1 MDVTGKYGIV
11 TGASSGIGKAIAIE
25 LAKNGAR
32 LILADINYDQ
42 LENIVSEVESFEQK
56 TVLCRVDV
64 SDQKSVD
71 GMVEVAIDN
80 FENIDFLVNCAGVIG
95 ASDWGSR
102 PILNDQDW
110 DLIHQ
115 VNVRGLMRVTDAV
128 VPSMIKRNYGKI
140 VNIASIAGRTGS
152 VTNVAY
158 ATSKAAVINLT
169 QGSASKYSE
178 NNINVNAVCPGLL
191 WTPMWEKIAESQR
204 AISDNKDQVT
214 GREVVDE
221 HVKNRIPLGREQTPE
236 DIAYLVSFLVSDYS
250 SNITGQAIN
259 VSGGSH
265 FN

>member
-1 MDVTGKYGIV
+1 MNVTGKFGIV
-11 TGASSGIGKAIAIE
+11 TGAASGIGRAIAVE
-25 LAKNGAR
+25 LAKNGAG
-32 LILADINYDQ
+32 LILADINEDQ
-42 LENIVSEVESFEQK
+42 LENVLSQGESFGQK
-56 TVLCRVDV
+56 VIPCRVDV

-71 GMVEVAIDN
+71 EMVLSAIHN
-80 FENIDFLVNCAGVIG
+80 FDHIDFLVNCAGVIG
-95 ASDWGSR
+95 HSDWGSR
-102 PILNDQDW
+102 PYLNDQDW

-115 VNVRGLMRVTDAV
+115 VNVRGLMRVTDTV
-128 VPSMIKRNYGKI
+128 VHRMVQRNYGKI

-169 QGSASKYSE
+169 QGTASKYSQ

-204 AISDNKDQVT
+204 VISESRDIVT
-214 GREVVDE
+214 GRQIFDE

-236 DIAYLVSFLVSDYS
+236 DVAYLVSFLVSDYS

>member
-1 MDVTGKYGIV
+1 MNVVGKFGIV
-11 TGASSGIGKAIAIE
+11 TGAASGIGRAIAIE
-25 LAKNGAR
+25 LAKNGAG
-32 LILADINYDQ
+32 LILADINDDQ
-42 LENIVSEVESFEQK
+42 LANVISQVESFGQK
-56 TVLCRVDV
+56 VIPCRVDV

-71 GMVEVAIDN
+71 EMIIVAIDN
-80 FENIDFLVNCAGVIG
+80 FDHIDLLVNCAGVIG
-95 ASDWGSR
+95 HSDWGSR
-102 PILNDQDW
+102 PYLNDQDW
-110 DLIHQ
+110 DLIYQ

-128 VPSMIKRNYGKI
+128 VPNMIKRDYGKI

-169 QGSASKYSE
+169 QGAASKYSK

-204 AISDNKDQVT
+204 AISGNRDKMTV
-214 GREVVDE
+214 REVFE
-221 HVKNRIPLGREQTPE
+221 GHVKNRIPLGREQTPE
-236 DIAYLVSFLVSDYS
+236 DVAYLVSFLVSDYS

>member
-1 MDVTGKYGIV
+1 MNVTGKIGIV
-11 TGASSGIGKAIAIE
+11 TGASSGIGRAIAIE
-25 LAKNGAR
+25 LAKNGAG
-32 LILADINYDQ
+32 LILADINDDK
-42 LENIVSEVESFEQK
+42 LVSVVSQAESFEQK
-56 TVLCRVDV
+56 IVPCRVDV

-71 GMVEVAIDN
+71 NIVTVAIDN
-80 FENIDFLVNCAGVIG
+80 FDHIDFLVNCAGVIG
-95 ASDWGSR
+95 DSDWGSR

-128 VPSMIKRNYGKI
+128 APSMIKRNYGKI
-140 VNIASIAGRTGS
+140 VNISSIAGRTGS

-169 QGSASKYSE
+169 QGLASKYSE

-204 AISDNKDQVT
+204 VISENEDQVT
-214 GREVVDE
+214 GREVFEE

-236 DIAYLVSFLVSDYS
+236 DIAYLVAFLVSDYS

>member
-1 MDVTGKYGIV
+1 MDVTGKSGIV
-11 TGASSGIGKAIAIE
+11 TGAASGIGKAIAFE
-25 LAKNGAR
+25 LAKNGAS
-32 LILADINYDQ
+32 LVLADINNDK
-42 LENIVSEVESFEQK
+42 LLTMIPGIESFGQK
-56 TVLCRVDV
+56 VMSCGVDV
-64 SDQKSVD
+64 SNQKSVD
-71 GMVEVAIDN
+71 NLTAASIDGLGR
-80 FENIDFLVNCAGVIG
+80 IDFLVNCAGVIG
-95 ASDWGSR
+95 RSDWGER
-102 PILNDQDW
+102 VILNDEDW

-115 VNVRGLMRVTDAV
+115 VNVRGLMRVTDSV
-128 VPSMIKRNYGKI
+128 VPGMMKRNYGKI

-158 ATSKAAVINLT
+158 AASKAAVINLT
-169 QGSASKYSE
+169 QGAASKYSE

-204 AISDNKDQVT
+204 DISTKT
-214 GREVVDE
+214 GREVFEE

-250 SNITGQAIN
+250 NNITGQAIN